1 MPSSRPPRKSA
12 LTNEVNIVAVLK
24 TIQKIEE
31 VVAETLMAFIILLVF
46 LAAMARWLGYPIVW
60 SVDIAQLLFGWVVFL
75 GADMAL
81 RNNNHIGIDM
91 LTTRL
96 PPKIQKGIALI
107 SYILIAVFL
116 AMIAV
121 FGFYLSV
128 INYERTF
135 NTFEL
140 SYSYATVS
148 VPVGCVLM
156 LITVWTQVTA
166 LLNNNKANA
175 GAQRRTEVS

>member
-1 MPSSRPPRKSA
+1 MS
-12 LTNEVNIVAVLK
+12 EVNELAVLK
-24 TIQKIEE
+24 TIHKIEE
-31 VVAETLMAFIILLVF
+31 TVSELLMAFIILLVF
-46 LAAMARWLGYPIVW
+46 LAAALRWFGYPIVW

-91 LTTRL
+91 LIVRL
-96 PPKIQKGIALI
+96 PRKLQNAILLASYALTG
-107 SYILIAVFL
+107 AFL
-116 AMIAV
+116 AVIAA

-156 LITVWTQVTA
+156 LITVWTKVTA
-166 LLNNNKANA
+166 LLKNNKAAA
-175 GAQRRTEVS
+175 GAQQRTEVS

>member
-1 MPSSRPPRKSA
+1 V
-12 LTNEVNIVAVLK
+12 NEVAVLK

-31 VVAETLMAFIILLVF
+31 IVAEALMAFIILLVF
-46 LAAMARWLGYPIVW
+46 LAAAVRWFGYPIVW

-91 LTTRL
+91 LIVRL
-96 PPKIQKGIALI
+96 PAKIRHAILLCT
-107 SYILIAVFL
+107 YLLIAAFL
-116 AMIAV
+116 AVIAV

-156 LITVWTQVTA
+156 LATVWTKIAA
-166 LLNNNKANA
+166 LMAKKAA
-175 GAQRRTEVS
+175 GAIEQRQTEGC

>member
-1 MPSSRPPRKSA
+1 MA
-12 LTNEVNIVAVLK
+12 ILK
-24 TIQKIEE
+24 TVYKIEE
-31 VVAETLMAFIILLVF
+31 TVSEILMATIILLVF
-46 LAAMARWLGYPIVW
+46 LAAMLRWFGYPIVW

-81 RNNNHIGIDM
+81 RNNNHIGID
-91 LTTRL
+91 
-96 PPKIQKGIALI
+96 
-107 SYILIAVFL
+107 ILIAKFPPKVQNAILLASYALIGAFL
-116 AMIAV
+116 AVITV
-121 FGFYLSV
+121 YGFYLSV

-156 LITVWTQVTA
+156 LTTVCTKVAA
-166 LLNNNKANA
+166 LLKSGKTDA
-175 GAQRRTEVS
+175 GAQQRTEVS